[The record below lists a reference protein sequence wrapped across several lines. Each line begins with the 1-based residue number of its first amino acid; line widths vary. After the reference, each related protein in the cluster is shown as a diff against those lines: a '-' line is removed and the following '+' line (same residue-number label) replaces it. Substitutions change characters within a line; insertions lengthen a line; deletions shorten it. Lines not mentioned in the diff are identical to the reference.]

1 MKTVILDFGH
11 GGVLNGDYQT
21 AGKRSPVWKNGTQY
35 FEGVGNRI
43 IGNHVVEGLALLN
56 IPFLIVSDQ
65 QQDNSLDNRCIRA
78 NHFYDTVSRDCFL
91 VSLHSNAGG
100 GRGFEAYTAIGGT
113 MSDEYATVFYDFF
126 EKDYP
131 KYKCRCDHSDG
142 DPDKEAMFTILK
154 KTKMPAVL
162 LEYFF
167 MDNEYECKNILM
179 TDSGRR
185 GIAKSIVKAI
195 ATICSM

>member
-11 GGVLNGDYQT
+11 GGVLNGGYQT
-21 AGKRSPVWKNGTQY
+21 VGKRSPVWKNGTQY

-65 QQDNSLDNRCIRA
+65 QNDNSLDNRCIRA
-78 NHFYDTVSRDCFL
+78 NHFYNTVSKDCFL

-100 GRGFEAYTAIGGT
+100 GRGSEFYHYKGSKKGREVAMAFSHAYSAQYREPFTNRGVKTANFQ
-113 MSDEYATVFYDFF
+113 MLRD
-126 EKDYP
+126 
-131 KYKCRCDHSDG
+131 
-142 DPDKEAMFTILK
+142 
-154 KTKMPAVL
+154 TKMPSVL

-167 MDNEYECKNILM
+167 MDNEYECQNILM
-179 TDSGRR
+179 SDSGRR
-185 GIAKSIVKAI
+185 GIAQNIINAI
-195 ATICSM
+195 LAVGEM